1 MVSSEAEIFEGDDAD
16 DQAAAI
22 YSSFP
27 LVWWEEFGKI
37 QDKAGALVT
46 PKGNYLQERLTEV
59 WDYCQEVKRPFRVLI
74 LKPRQKGSSTYS
86 TALLY
91 HYLSSRTANGY
102 IIGGAH
108 DQGSNLMKM
117 VGRYADYDHFFRE
130 RNPVT
135 VLDKSARWQSGS
147 RLLQGTARNPEAGRS
162 GTFQFVLG
170 TEVARWAEEGVSNA
184 AEVLS
189 GLLKC
194 VPSTMPEAGDT
205 AVVLESTARGASGD
219 FFDRWNNAIDFDEFK
234 EGKDGYIKVFAP
246 WYVFSDSLVE
256 FPSDEH
262 KKEFEA
268 SLEPEEKEYWNKW
281 GLTLEQMAWRR
292 KVIEEECQRDPE
304 VFEQDYPVTPESA
317 FLTSGRRRFS
327 KRGLQWLREQ
337 CRIHEPDYGNLV
349 QGTSGGVGIPLP
361 NDPIS
366 FQSEGDKWNA
376 MAWRWEQPLPG
387 HSYIVTLDQAKGA
400 SESSSA
406 DPDNHGAQCWR
417 AGIYDGGVWR
427 PPKLVCRLA
436 SMGRNGPECRWDADI
451 LEFEVWK
458 MAQYYGGALI
468 AVEENF
474 DRGVIERLKQRGAYL
489 YRREIFNRIE
499 QAKKHSYGWNTNTQT
514 RGILVETMAKSIRE
528 FDVEGSG
535 VECFCPWTVDEL
547 FAFVVK
553 PSGKAEATDG
563 SHDDQVIAMGIA
575 LTLIGSAK
583 RMAPPTL
590 RRHHSSRIK
599 WDRDDWGEDAGDE
612 AKKSTWS

>member
-1 MVSSEAEIFEGDDAD
+1 MVSDEQIFEGDDAE

-27 LVWWEEFGKI
+27 LVWWETFGKI
-37 QDKAGALVT
+37 QDKAGNVVT
-46 PKGNYLQERLTEV
+46 PVGNYLQEKLSEV
-59 WDYCQEVKRPFRVLI
+59 WDYCQQERRPFRVLI

-117 VGRYADYDHFFRE
+117 TGRYADNDLFFRD

-135 VLDKSARWQSGS
+135 VLDKSARWNSGS

-219 FFDRWNNAIDFDEFK
+219 FYDRWNNAIDFDEFK

-246 WYVFSDSLVE
+246 WHVFSDSVVQ

-262 KKEFEA
+262 KKKFEE
-268 SLEPEEKEYWNKW
+268 SMEPEEKEYWNKW
-281 GLTLEQMAWRR
+281 GMTLEQMAWRR

-317 FLTSGRRRFS
+317 FLTSGRRRFA
-327 KRGLQWLREQ
+327 KKGLAWLRENCHLHQ
-337 CRIHEPDYGNLV
+337 PDYGNLI
-349 QGTSGGVGIPLP
+349 QDTTGVPLP
-361 NDPIS
+361 SDPVS
-366 FQSEGDKWNA
+366 FQPEADQWSS
-376 MAWRWEQPLPG
+376 MLWRWERPIPG

-400 SESSSA
+400 SDSVGA

-417 AGIYDGGVWR
+417 AGIFDGGVWR
-427 PPKLVCRLA
+427 PPKLVARLA

-451 LEFEVWK
+451 LEYEVWK

-474 DRGVIERLKQRGAYL
+474 DRGVIERLKHRGSYL
-489 YRREIFNRIE
+489 YRREVFNRIE

-514 RGILVETMAKSIRE
+514 RGILVETIAKHIRE
-528 FDVEGSG
+528 FDLEGSG
-535 VECFCPWTVDEL
+535 VECYCPWLIDEL

-583 RMAPPTL
+583 RMEAPTL
-590 RRHHSSRIK
+590 VRERNRRIR
-599 WDRDDWGEDAGDE
+599 WDNDDFGEEDSV
-612 AKKSTWS
+612 KSTTWS